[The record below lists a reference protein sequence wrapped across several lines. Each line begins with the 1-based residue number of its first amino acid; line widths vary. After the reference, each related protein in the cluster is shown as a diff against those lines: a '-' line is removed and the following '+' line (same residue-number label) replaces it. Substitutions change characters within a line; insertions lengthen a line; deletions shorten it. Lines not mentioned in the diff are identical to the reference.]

1 MKTAWVRVVLL
12 LACVAL
18 LAACSSDRYFTT
30 SNRIA
35 ECREAL
41 GKAKAA
47 GAETKAP
54 MDYYMA
60 AEYLNYSTKES
71 VGDGDNK
78 QAQVFSKKCEE
89 HSAAAVQKSGGGAK

>member
-1 MKTAWVRVVLL
+1 ML
-12 LACVAL
+12 LACATL
-18 LAACSSDRYFTT
+18 MACSSDRYFST

-60 AEYLNYSTKES
+60 AEYLHYADKES
-71 VGDGDNK
+71 VGDGDNR
-78 QAQVFSKKCEE
+78 QAQVFAKKCEE
-89 HSAAAVQKSGGGAK
+89 RSAAAVQKAGGGAK

>member
-1 MKTAWVRVVLL
+1 MKTVWARVVLL
-12 LACVAL
+12 LACAAL
-18 LAACSSDRYFTT
+18 MAACSSERYFST

-54 MDYYMA
+54 MDYYLA
-60 AEYLNYSTKES
+60 AEYLNYADKES

-78 QAQVFSKKCEE
+78 QAQVFAKKCKEN
-89 HSAAAVQKSGGGAK
+89 SDAALQKAGGGAK